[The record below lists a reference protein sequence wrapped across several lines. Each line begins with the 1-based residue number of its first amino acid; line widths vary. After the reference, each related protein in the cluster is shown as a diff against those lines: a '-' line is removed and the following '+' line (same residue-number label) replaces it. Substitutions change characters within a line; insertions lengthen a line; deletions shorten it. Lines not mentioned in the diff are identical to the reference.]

1 MTSPVVVPVANTVGA
16 ATAANFAALSLS
28 IGRWLNRT
36 DLADVIPDF
45 VRMAEAE
52 FARDPRIRAS
62 FQTVVVDGYT
72 TDGEIALPSDLL
84 ELQELRV
91 GGSVLT
97 QLPHA
102 DWRDRVSGPYFT
114 RVGNVAHITGKHAS
128 EYRLTYMQKLPQLA
142 FPSDSNWLLR
152 EHYDV
157 YLWKC
162 CEQGS
167 VWMRDVEATQGYNQ
181 KYEMAVNSLLTANN
195 YHAWGGAPVQVQSG
209 GAV

>member
-1 MTSPVVVPVANTVGA
+1 MTIVVPGGA
-16 ATAANFAALSLS
+16 ASAASSATLKSLTASVAK
-28 IGRWLNRT
+28 WLNRT
-36 DLADVIPDF
+36 DLDLVLVDF
-45 VRMAEAE
+45 VRLAEAE
-52 FARDPRIRAS
+52 FARDPRIRSS
-62 FQTVVVDGYT
+62 FQTAVVDGYT
-72 TDGEIALPSDLL
+72 TDGEIAMPSDLL

-114 RVGNVAHITGKHAS
+114 RVGNVAHITGKPAS
-128 EYRLTYMQKLPQLA
+128 EYRLTYLQKLPQLA

-167 VWMRDVEATQGYNQ
+167 VWMRDVEATLGYKQ
-181 KYEMAVNSLLTANN
+181 KYEMAVQSLLTANN
-195 YHAWGGAPVQVQSG
+195 YHAWGGGPVEVQSG

>member
-1 MTSPVVVPVANTVGA
+1 MTIVVPGGA
-16 ATAANFAALSLS
+16 AGAASSATLESLTASVAK
-28 IGRWLNRT
+28 WLNRT
-36 DLADVIPDF
+36 DLDLVLVDF
-45 VRMAEAE
+45 VRLAEAE
-52 FARDPRIRAS
+52 FARDPRIRSS

-72 TDGEIALPSDLL
+72 TDGEIALPADML
-84 ELQELRV
+84 ELQELRM

-114 RVGNVAHITGKHAS
+114 RIGNVANITGKPAS

-209 GAV
+209 GVV

>member
-1 MTSPVVVPVANTVGA
+1 MTIVVPGGA
-16 ATAANFAALSLS
+16 AGAASSATLESLTASVAK
-28 IGRWLNRT
+28 WLNRT

-45 VRMAEAE
+45 VHLAEAE

-114 RVGNVAHITGKHAS
+114 RIGNVAHITGKPAS
-128 EYRLTYMQKLPQLA
+128 EYRLTYLQKLPQLA

-195 YHAWGGAPVQVQSG
+195 YNAWGGGPVEVQSG

>member
-1 MTSPVVVPVANTVGA
+1 MTIVVPGGA
-16 ATAANFAALSLS
+16 AGAASGATLESLTASVAK
-28 IGRWLNRT
+28 WLNRT
-36 DLADVIPDF
+36 DLDLVLVDF
-45 VRMAEAE
+45 VRLAEAE
-52 FARDPRIRAS
+52 FARDPRIRSS

-72 TDGEIALPSDLL
+72 TDGEIALPADML
-84 ELQELRV
+84 ELQELRM

-114 RVGNVAHITGKHAS
+114 RIGNVAHITGKHAS

-209 GAV
+209 GVV

>member
-1 MTSPVVVPVANTVGA
+1 MSTPHPCSGQCAYP
-16 ATAANFAALSLS
+16 S
-28 IGRWLNRT
+28 
-36 DLADVIPDF
+36 DLD
-45 VRMAEAE
+45 
-52 FARDPRIRAS
+52 
-62 FQTVVVDGYT
+62 Y
-72 TDGEIALPSDLL
+72 GEISLPYDLL

-91 GGSVLT
+91 AGAVHNP
-97 QLPHA
+97 LPHA

-114 RVGNVAHITGKHAS
+114 RIGNVVHITGKPAAA
-128 EYRLTYMQKLPQLA
+128 YRLTYLQKLPQLA

-181 KYEMAVNSLLTANN
+181 KYEMAVQSLLTANN
-195 YHAWGGAPVQVQSG
+195 YHAWGGGPVEVQSG

>member
-1 MTSPVVVPVANTVGA
+1 
-16 ATAANFAALSLS
+16 
-28 IGRWLNRT
+28 
-36 DLADVIPDF
+36 
-45 VRMAEAE
+45 MAEAE
-52 FARDPRIRAS
+52 FARDPRIRSS

-72 TDGEIALPSDLL
+72 TDGEMALPADML
-84 ELQELRV
+84 ELQELRM
-91 GGSVLT
+91 GGTVLT

-114 RVGNVAHITGKHAS
+114 RIGNVAHITGKPAS
-128 EYRLTYMQKLPQLA
+128 EYRLTYLQKLPQLA

-209 GAV
+209 GVV

>member
-1 MTSPVVVPVANTVGA
+1 MTIVVPGGA
-16 ATAANFAALSLS
+16 AGAASGATLESLAASVAK
-28 IGRWLNRT
+28 WLNRT
-36 DLADVIPDF
+36 DLDLVLVDF
-45 VRMAEAE
+45 VRLAEAE
-52 FARDPRIRAS
+52 FARDPRIRSS

-72 TDGEIALPSDLL
+72 TDGEIALPADML

-114 RVGNVAHITGKHAS
+114 RIGNVSHLTGKPAS

-209 GAV
+209 GVV

>member
-1 MTSPVVVPVANTVGA
+1 MTSPVVVPVSNTVGA
-16 ATAANFAALSLS
+16 ATAANFTALSRS

-36 DLADVIPDF
+36 NLADVIPDF

-52 FARDPRIRAS
+52 FARDPRIRSS

-72 TDGEIALPSDLL
+72 PDGEISLPYDLL

-91 GGSVLT
+91 AGAVHNP
-97 QLPHA
+97 LPHA
-102 DWRDRVSGPYFT
+102 DWRNRVTGAYFT
-114 RVGNVAHITGKHAS
+114 RIGNVVHITGKPAAA
-128 EYRLTYMQKLPQLA
+128 YRLTYLQKLPQLA

-181 KYEMAVNSLLTANN
+181 KYEMAVQSLLTANN
-195 YHAWGGAPVQVQSG
+195 YHAWGGGPVEVQSG